1 MGIFITLQHSRD
13 HVGEAEYMIPR
24 IRNGEV
30 FKFREF
36 DARDMKLSMAEQGQQ
51 AHLLVVD
58 NGFVSLVEVR

>member
-1 MGIFITLQHSRD
+1 MGIFTTLQQFRD

-24 IRNGEV
+24 IRNREV

-36 DARDMKLSMAEQGQQ
+36 DAREMKLGMAEQGQQ
-51 AHLLVVD
+51 AHLFVLD